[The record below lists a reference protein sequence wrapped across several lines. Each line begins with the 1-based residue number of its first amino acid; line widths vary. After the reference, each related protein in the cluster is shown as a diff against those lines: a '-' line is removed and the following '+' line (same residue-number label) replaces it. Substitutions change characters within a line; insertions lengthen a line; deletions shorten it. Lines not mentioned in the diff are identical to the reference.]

1 MMKKSARLLQICFL
15 LFVILSLVSCSN
27 TSTSNNDIA
36 IFMQAFDKHSPKP
49 YSGTLLVYQS
59 DEILFHQ
66 SFGYA
71 DVNNN
76 DEITNNHLFPIG
88 SITKTITATAIMILQ
103 EQGMID
109 LEDSINDV
117 LEVDDFDES
126 LRIKHLLSHTTQ
138 FSRDGLFKGLS
149 SVSTQEHFDYLLN
162 VSKNKKAT
170 QTLNY
175 SNANYILLAIILEKI
190 TNQPY
195 EQVIQEVIFD
205 PLNMNHSYV
214 VMDEKMLDNQVK
226 GYQLYDNDASE
237 LTMYNLSNVL
247 GSGNIIMSSE
257 DLLTFIVSF
266 KEKTLLSASSIQQ
279 MMTKQACNEIEC
291 YGYGWFVSPSNN
303 LRVYHGG
310 HINNSGYVS
319 YVEVDQNKD
328 TIVILLTNNEDMTA
342 YEVVRQSVVALLDD
356 QETVVLQKE
365 SKQNYSS
372 NDIEAIVGKYS
383 INQDVI
389 IEVKVNDNV
398 FYASAEDGK
407 YYELIMLEENKFAYK
422 EVPWVTLTFND
433 DTCIIQNIATVFEAQ
448 KVDE

>member
-1 MMKKSARLLQICFL
+1 MH
-15 LFVILSLVSCSN
+15 
-27 TSTSNNDIA
+27 
-36 IFMQAFDKHSPKP
+36 AFDKHSPKP

-59 DEILFHQ
+59 DKILFHE

-71 DVNNN
+71 DEKNN
-76 DEITNNHLFPIG
+76 EKITNDHLFPIG

-103 EQGMID
+103 EQGMIN

-117 LEVDDFDES
+117 LEVDAFDES
-126 LRIKHLLSHTTQ
+126 LQIKHLLSHTNQ

-170 QTLNY
+170 ETLNY

-195 EQVIQEVIFD
+195 AQVIQEVIFD

-214 VMDEKMLDNQVK
+214 AMDEKIMDNQVL
-226 GYQLYDNDASE
+226 GYQLYDNHASE

-257 DLLTFIVSF
+257 DLYTFIVSF

-279 MMTKQACNEIEC
+279 MMTKQACDELEC
-291 YGYGWFVSPSNN
+291 YGYGWFVAPTNDNN
-303 LRVYHGG
+303 VYHGG

-328 TIVILLTNNEDMTA
+328 TIVVLLTNNEDMTA
-342 YEVVRQSVVALLDD
+342 YDVVRQSVVALLDD
-356 QETVVLQKE
+356 QDVVILQKE

-383 INQDVI
+383 INQAVT
-389 IEVKVNDNV
+389 IEVKVIDNV
-398 FYASAEDGK
+398 FYASAEDGEF
-407 YYELIMLEENKFAYK
+407 YELIMLNENKFAYK
-422 EVPWVTLTFND
+422 EVPWFILTFND
-433 DTCIIQNIATVFEAQ
+433 ETCTIKNVSTVFEAQ